1 MSPPSSDQFPVDT
14 APAPVT
20 PPTNSDPTRPV
31 TKSTTSGG
39 YRVLTDIMSSSPL
52 SPLSGIDMELDESD
66 LLQLLQQRR
75 KELDAEMEAFR
86 ASKESEYKAFERKL
100 REEHKLRK
108 RKREA
113 ASVDNGLQLSNDNN
127 VTTTDAS
134 PPYATVANTAAPERE
149 NGNLCSTWS
158 EVGCGGRVSPD
169 VGESKHDDA
178 LRSELTASL
187 PAQQPGSS
195 ESNSPPF
202 DKDLQAAFTPRYLPL
217 LDKDYQSP
225 PSPPPNK
232 IMSSPPLSP
241 KPTLPKIATIPG
253 RSGNSPGSPAAPLAS
268 SLKSSSGSSFGT
280 TGKSAGMKQKSPKR
294 VTFQFEDE
302 SSVPSRSSP
311 PPAKVRWSLE
321 DGMDSEC
328 GLVDDDEFGST
339 GDKEAVE
346 AGQEG
351 PGESGKVEQIG
362 HAAKLA
368 SSEMT
373 RGVESVVPT
382 ALSEPFT
389 GSKPSVDDDS
399 FEEVQFGDEASRNG
413 AKGVNGDLGEG
424 LDMETPDGD
433 DSDGDLFE
441 MDETAAERKESP
453 PHRDYS
459 ALLNTTKPP
468 FQRSPFSGQSF
479 PPLPSFT
486 PVPSSV
492 PAPQVDPSLTFEKS
506 LGMRSGFTA
515 VRGGISASFNPS
527 LSLEPITSRVRIGQ
541 EPYTSPIASSLP
553 NIGWGEA
560 SGKDSFVPT
569 PGGRFRR
576 RSIAKY
582 DVPDEDDAPGG
593 KPRPN
598 IPEEDEPS
606 PGLFGQSPN
615 AASLPMAIARNSP
628 LAPLSGSASSKSP
641 TPLPNYGSPTAIPEV
656 PDETPL
662 SGRPSPVLPSLATE
676 PVLNPNT
683 ESIKQVSSADILADV
698 PASEPAPATTAK
710 GDLVSSYRLTS
721 PFPSAP
727 ILPTT
732 SPYRTAH
739 AAEVAA
745 STFDDE
751 LESVVGGVDGR
762 TGLDPDA
769 SSFQTAAGTSINRRR
784 SGSVAVP
791 QDVRPER
798 MSLGMRMA
806 FEEMK
811 GKKLF

>member
-1 MSPPSSDQFPVDT
+1 
-14 APAPVT
+14 
-20 PPTNSDPTRPV
+20 
-31 TKSTTSGG
+31 
-39 YRVLTDIMSSSPL
+39 
-52 SPLSGIDMELDESD
+52 MELNESD

-75 KELDAEMEAFR
+75 NELDAEIETFR
-86 ASKESEYKAFERKL
+86 ALKESEYKAFERNLKEEYKL
-100 REEHKLRK
+100 GK
-108 RKREA
+108 RRREA
-113 ASVDNGLQLSNDNN
+113 ESGDDGPQISNHSS

-134 PPYATVANTAAPERE
+134 PPYATVANTATSGRE
-149 NGNLCSTWS
+149 NGNICSAWS
-158 EVGCGGRVSPD
+158 EVERGSQAPPD

-178 LRSELTASL
+178 LRSGLPAAL

-195 ESNSPPF
+195 ENHSPPF

-217 LDKDYQSP
+217 LDKNYQSP

-232 IMSSPPLSP
+232 IMSSPPQSP
-241 KPTLPKIATIPG
+241 KPALPKIATIPG

-280 TGKSAGMKQKSPKR
+280 TGKSTGIKQKSPKR

-311 PPAKVRWSLE
+311 PPAKVHWS
-321 DGMDSEC
+321 
-328 GLVDDDEFGST
+328 LVDDIDSEYGLEGNDEPRPT
-339 GDKEAVE
+339 GDKEAVGVGE
-346 AGQEG
+346 VG
-351 PGESGKVEQIG
+351 PGDSGNVS
-362 HAAKLA
+362 KLV
-368 SSEMT
+368 SSETT
-373 RGVESVVPT
+373 RGLGLAGPT
-382 ALSEPFT
+382 TLSGTST
-389 GSKPSVDDDS
+389 GSKASVDDDS
-399 FEEVQFGDEASRNG
+399 FEEVQFGDETSGNG
-413 AKGVNGDLGEG
+413 SEGVSGDPEEG
-424 LDMETPDGD
+424 PDMKTVD
-433 DSDGDLFE
+433 DDEEDLFD
-441 MDETAAERKESP
+441 MDETVAERKESP
-453 PHRDYS
+453 PHRDYA

-468 FQRSPFSGQSF
+468 SQRSPFSGHSF

-492 PAPQVDPSLTFEKS
+492 PTPQVDPSLTFGKS

-515 VRGGISASFNPS
+515 VRGGISTSFNPS
-527 LSLEPITSRVRIGQ
+527 LSLEPITSRTRVGE
-541 EPYTSPIASSLP
+541 EPHTAPVASSLP

-593 KPRPN
+593 KSHPN
-598 IPEEDEPS
+598 IPEEDES
-606 PGLFGQSPN
+606 PLELFGRSPN
-615 AASLPMAIARNSP
+615 AASLPMAIVRNSP
-628 LAPLSGSASSKSP
+628 LAPLSGSASPKSP
-641 TPLPNYGSPTAIPEV
+641 TPLRKCASPATIPEV
-656 PDETPL
+656 PDEAPV
-662 SGRPSPVLPSLATE
+662 SGRPSPVLFLPPLATD
-676 PVLNPNT
+676 PALNPVT
-683 ESIKQVSSADILADV
+683 ESIKQVSTADILADV
-698 PASEPAPATTAK
+698 PASELPSSSTAK
-710 GDLVSSYRLTS
+710 NDSVSSYHLTS
-721 PFPSAP
+721 PFPSASM
-727 ILPTT
+727 LPTT

-739 AAEVAA
+739 AAKVAA
-745 STFDDE
+745 SALDGE

-762 TGLDPDA
+762 TGLDPDV